1 MSLPEK
7 PAPPARPIIS
17 RSPSVFNNGA
27 GNGFPAAPASWAL
40 PAGRDAPSRASNAVL
55 ELSDGSAFQGISFG
69 ATDKSVAGECVF
81 QTGESSLGA
90 LDSFFSCC
98 STFFARLYE
107 SFAYTCIYSANL
119 LPSSCWTCILY
130 LPYLAVRCFFH
141 VAETT
146 WRRLVNEQIESHS
159 YGYNL

>member
-1 MSLPEK
+1 M
-7 PAPPARPIIS
+7 
-17 RSPSVFNNGA
+17 FNNGA

-90 LDSFFSCC
+90 LDSFFRAARHFLRVYMNGSHIRAYILQFCC
-98 STFFARLYE
+98 HHRVGHAFF
-107 SFAYTCIYSANL
+107 TC
-119 LPSSCWTCILY
+119 PT
-130 LPYLAVRCFFH
+130 
-141 VAETT
+141 
-146 WRRLVNEQIESHS
+146 
-159 YGYNL
+159 

>member
-1 MSLPEK
+1 MSLSEK

-17 RSPSVFNNGA
+17 RSPSMFNNGA

-90 LDSFFSCC
+90 LDSSFRAA

-107 SFAYTCIYSANL
+107 SFAYTCIYSAIFIVL
-119 LPSSCWTCILY
+119 DMHSLPALPSCSL
-130 LPYLAVRCFFH
+130 FFS
-141 VAETT
+141 
-146 WRRLVNEQIESHS
+146 RRRDHTASS
-159 YGYNL
+159 RKRAD